1 VTSRALVSIV
11 LASALAACGGALRPA
26 SSTADAR
33 APGAPMRAGSDGAGG
48 ATWGGDSITVSE
60 AEVTRRAVE
69 VFGDLMTPTAAADA
83 ATTEAS
89 FEEADEAEA
98 PVAPTWDIDVHSYET
113 HARVEHYVNL
123 FGGEAR
129 GRLTERLERGTRYDA
144 MLRAKFLQAGLPED
158 MTYLALIESGYNPHA
173 YSKAAAVGMWQFMA
187 STARG
192 MGLRVDWW
200 VDERRDP
207 ARSTDAA
214 IRFIKWLKEQ
224 TGSLYLAA
232 AAYNGGPGRVA
243 RGLTRYADDLEG
255 VTGDDMFFALAEKD
269 YLPAETKN
277 YVPQLIAAAL
287 VAKDPAKYGFEL
299 HPQPPYVYDSVQVA
313 ASTPLGAV
321 ALAAHATG
329 AEIAELNPH
338 VLRGMTPPDAPMYVR
353 IPLGRSAGFDSA
365 FAALG
370 GAERTALTPVVAR
383 KGQSLASLARDAG
396 IGARQLAWYNPKA
409 ATLKGGRLR
418 PGQTINV
425 PAPAV
430 VALALDVPDP
440 AVERYGTSRATK
452 VHVVKRGESLGRIAR
467 KYGTTVSR
475 LQALNSLRKT
485 TVFAGQSL
493 VVKGP
498 LPKASATSKRA
509 ARGRSAVKAK
519 AAAAAR
525 GKRARAATTGSAT
538 KASATKASAK
548 KTIAKKA
555 GVGAKTVGKGKA
567 PRPAAARGAKS
578 AKSSVKDS
586 GKTRPAR

>member
-1 VTSRALVSIV
+1 VKSRAVVPIV
-11 LASALAACGGALRPA
+11 LASVLAACGGALRPA
-26 SSTADAR
+26 SSPAATRPPDA
-33 APGAPMRAGSDGAGG
+33 PVRAGSGGGGG
-48 ATWGGDSITVSE
+48 ATWGGDSIVVSE
-60 AEVTRRAVE
+60 TEVTRRAVE
-69 VFGDLMTPTAAADA
+69 VFGDLMTPAAAADTA
-83 ATTEAS
+83 APDTDI
-89 FEEADEAEA
+89 EEVESPA
-98 PVAPTWDIDVHSYET
+98 APTWDIDVRSYET

-123 FGGEAR
+123 FGGPAR

-173 YSKAAAVGMWQFMA
+173 YSKAAAVGMWQFMT

-207 ARSTDAA
+207 VRSTDAA
-214 IRFIKWLKEQ
+214 IRFITWLKEQ

-338 VLRGMTPPDAPMYVR
+338 VLRGMTPPGAPMYVR

-370 GAERTALTPVVAR
+370 SAERTALTQVAAR

-396 IGARQLAWYNPKA
+396 ISARQLAWYNPKA

-418 PGQTINV
+418 PGQAINV
-425 PAPAV
+425 PAPTV
-430 VALALDVPDP
+430 VTLALDIPDP
-440 AVERYGTSRATK
+440 AVERYGTSKAVK
-452 VHVVKRGESLGRIAR
+452 VHVVKRGESLRRIAQ

-475 LQALNSLRKT
+475 LKALNSLRKT

-498 LPKASATSKRA
+498 LPKASAKSKRVA
-509 ARGRSAVKAK
+509 SGKGAVKTKAAK
-519 AAAAAR
+519 AAKPAAAR
-525 GKRARAATTGSAT
+525 GKRGRAAATGS
-538 KASATKASAK
+538 
-548 KTIAKKA
+548 AKKA
-555 GVGAKTVGKGKA
+555 GAKKASAKTVGKGKA
-567 PRPAAARGAKS
+567 PRPAAARGATS
-578 AKSSVKDS
+578 AKSSGKAKAS
-586 GKTRPAR
+586 GTTRPAR